1 MIHKKLLSLLVL
13 LMTAAS
19 GAWAD
24 IVKVMEITSDLTGT
38 WPSDNVNIKATELPG
53 FVPVSLDEAKATA
66 GSLPTSGT
74 VYLFYA
80 FDGGKTCYAVFQGGS
95 YQRNGAANQTHSQ
108 VIMTVASA
116 AKVYYTYDPDAV
128 AVSTNDAEGE
138 TTFTEAEFFMS
149 GSNVTVDYELVRDM
163 SVSVSAA
170 MADRVRI
177 QEVENKF
184 QPVVATQINPEVKDN
199 LNTQSPVTMTVTTD
213 YSLQLQKKDA
223 NDEWTDVTDLSVGT
237 FRYMVIGS
245 GLYDGIAYTNEFQLF
260 EGYSV
265 EVPAG
270 EYATFYAEDKVK
282 IDESTTGGQLY
293 TITSVNVTD
302 AKATATE
309 LTVAAAQT
317 PLLVYNTGSEKKTFL
332 LIPTDDAA
340 TSVTAASQFIG
351 TLEATTIAASTSTQN
366 NYAFNGKQFVW
377 VKNALSVAANKCW
390 LEIGTVPAGTRSIS
404 IVFGD
409 GTTGIEAIDN
419 GQLTI
424 DNWYDLNGRRLDG
437 KPTKK
442 GVYIQNGK
450 KVVVK

>member
-1 MIHKKLLSLLVL
+1 MNNMRNKILSLLVL

-19 GAWAD
+19 GAWAQETATITLKCGTTEKTYENVTLPWSTTAD
-24 IVKVMEITSDLTGT
+24 ILKEVVTDLNF
-38 WPSDNVNIKATELPG
+38 NVNINAISGGDGKVVKYGNENFTVTGTFSGDATVTVTYNMG
-53 FVPVSLDEAKATA
+53 SSATI
-66 GSLPTSGT
+66 T
-74 VYLFYA
+74 VTAPRPLMTLS
-80 FDGGKTCYAVFQGGS
+80 DDGKTATMES
-95 YQRNGAANQTHSQ
+95 
-108 VIMTVASA
+108 MP
-116 AKVYYTYDPDAV
+116 TYDA
-128 AVSTNDAEGE
+128 
-138 TTFTEAEFFMS
+138 
-149 GSNVTVDYELVRDM
+149 TVNYELVRDM

-213 YSLQLQKKDA
+213 YSLQLQKKGE
-223 NDEWTDVTDLSVGT
+223 NDVWTDVTDLSVGT
-237 FRYMVIGS
+237 FRYMVTGT

-317 PLLVYNTGSEKKTFL
+317 PLLVYNSGSEKKTFL

-340 TSVTAASQFIG
+340 TSVTAASQFVG
-351 TLEATTIAASTSTQN
+351 TLEATTIAASTSTLN

-377 VKNALSVAANKCW
+377 VKNAIAIAANKCW
-390 LEIGTVPAGTRSIS
+390 LQIGTVPAGTRSIS

-409 GTTGIEAIDN
+409 GTTGIESIDN

-424 DNWYDLNGRRLDG
+424 DNWYDLNGRRLQG

>member
-1 MIHKKLLSLLVL
+1 MYYNREVFEKAGVNPEEIKTWVELEEVSRNIKEQGIATYGWEPMWGEDNLIDIAFSNGAQLLSDDGK
-13 LMTAAS
+13 TAT
-19 GAWAD
+19 
-24 IVKVMEITSDLTGT
+24 MESM
-38 WPSDNVNIKATELPG
+38 P
-53 FVPVSLDEAKATA
+53 
-66 GSLPTSGT
+66 
-74 VYLFYA
+74 A
-80 FDGGKTCYAVFQGGS
+80 FDA
-95 YQRNGAANQTHSQ
+95 
-108 VIMTVASA
+108 TV
-116 AKVYYTYDPDAV
+116 
-128 AVSTNDAEGE
+128 N
-138 TTFTEAEFFMS
+138 
-149 GSNVTVDYELVRDM
+149 YELVRDM

-170 MADRVRI
+170 MANRVRI

-184 QPVVATQINPEVKDN
+184 QPIVATQINPEVKDN

-213 YSLQLQKKDA
+213 YSLQLQKKGA

-237 FRYMVIGS
+237 FRYMVVGN

-317 PLLVYNTGSEKKTFL
+317 PLLVYNSGSEKKTFL
-332 LIPTDDAA
+332 LIPTEDDA
-340 TSVTAASQFIG
+340 TNVTAASQFIG
-351 TLEATTIAASTSTQN
+351 TLEATTIAASTSTLN

-377 VKNALSVAANKCW
+377 VKNAIAIAANKCW
-390 LEIGTVPAGTRSIS
+390 LQIGTVPAGTRSIS

-424 DNWYDLNGRRLDG
+424 DNWYDLNGRRLQG

-442 GVYIQNGK
+442 GIYIQNGK